1 LAASFNESCDGASW
15 AEITGRRLNSLTVTE
30 DGKEFL
36 VIELKR
42 GRASDYVV
50 GQMLRYMSLVSDEL
64 ATSGQS
70 VRGVIIALKDDQ
82 NIRHALKASQAN
94 IQFLRYEVKFNLIS
108 N

>member
-42 GRASDYVV
+42 GRATDHLT
-50 GQMLRYMSLVSDEL
+50 GQILRCMRIVSDEP
-64 ATSGQS
+64 ATSGQMFK
-70 VRGVIIALKDDQ
+70 GTIK
-82 NIRHALKASQAN
+82 
-94 IQFLRYEVKFNLIS
+94 IS
-108 N
+108 CMS